1 MRELSDEPHEVSSLF
16 KDVGANGR
24 IDGDENKVFKAVLE
38 KLYGLTGRILGINGA
53 DSTAA
58 PA

>member
-24 IDGDENKVFKAVLE
+24 IDRDENKTFKAMLE
-38 KLYGLTGRILGINGA
+38 KLYGLTGRILGLPEAG
-53 DSTAA
+53 STAA

>member
-24 IDGDENKVFKAVLE
+24 IDGDENKVFKAVLK
-38 KLYGLTGRILGINGA
+38 KLYSLTGRILGLPEA

>member
-24 IDGDENKVFKAVLE
+24 IDGDENRMFKAVLE
-38 KLYGLTGRILGINGA
+38 KLYSLTGRILGLPEAG
-53 DSTAA
+53 STAA